1 MKKSIEASTNQPL
14 LANKIISTNLTLN
27 NIFHS
32 HITLCLPFMYC
43 MSISQERKT
52 SLEIKVLRTINQL
65 ICTTELKKL
74 IAQKLTS

>member
-1 MKKSIEASTNQPL
+1 MKKRIEASTNQSL

-27 NIFHS
+27 IIHP
-32 HITLCLPFMYC
+32 HITLCLPSMYC
-43 MSISQERKT
+43 MSISQDRKT
-52 SLEIKVLRTINQL
+52 GLKIKVLRTINQL